1 MAAPGQHQSIDAT
14 GFEASISDN
23 QASAVQPGVNRQD
36 MPSVNADK
44 PDASTEAQSGLLR
57 NKDSKAQVPLGDTTQ
72 IFATPSNVQSVARVA
87 PDNPPLASNVNAAAS
102 DKPVADGPP
111 VPRQDS
117 VAAPGQH
124 QSIDATGFEV
134 SISDNQASAV
144 QPGVNRQDVNIAKT
158 DQPAAPSSAAPAA
171 QPPVVTLQTSR
182 GLGKGLALEMRKS
195 IEDGREQ
202 MRVRLDPKDLGQLD
216 VRLSFEKDGALRAI
230 ITASTS
236 ASNDLL
242 RQEMPTLVRSLSD
255 AGVRMDE
262 GSLRFELQSGPGN
275 GSGQRQSFQ
284 DERRPSSRNGA
295 REDLQTEEDV
305 VFGTR
310 PWRARGQF
318 DLRA

>member
-1 MAAPGQHQSIDAT
+1 
-14 GFEASISDN
+14 
-23 QASAVQPGVNRQD
+23 
-36 MPSVNADK
+36 
-44 PDASTEAQSGLLR
+44 
-57 NKDSKAQVPLGDTTQ
+57 
-72 IFATPSNVQSVARVA
+72 
-87 PDNPPLASNVNAAAS
+87 
-102 DKPVADGPP
+102 
-111 VPRQDS
+111 
-117 VAAPGQH
+117 
-124 QSIDATGFEV
+124 
-134 SISDNQASAV
+134 
-144 QPGVNRQDVNIAKT
+144 
-158 DQPAAPSSAAPAA
+158 
-171 QPPVVTLQTSR
+171 
-182 GLGKGLALEMRKS
+182 MRKS

-262 GSLRFELQSGPGN
+262 GSLRFELQSGSGN

-284 DERRPSSRNGA
+284 NERRPSPPNGA
-295 REDLQTEEDV
+295 QEDPRTEEDA